1 MLTNVVFGVRDMK
14 RATSFYDA
22 AFGALGYKRVST
34 GEKFTGYG
42 PAEKANFF
50 ICMPR
55 NGVGYGGG
63 RQVPSG
69 SLGRGRHLR
78 RPSGL
83 PPTRE
88 EDLVRRLCARPGRQ
102 QDHGRLQQSEVD
114 DSSCGR
120 LSHAGRGSS
129 WSC

>member
-1 MLTNVVFGVRDMK
+1 MLANVIFGVRDMK

-55 NGVGYGGG
+55 NGQPATAGNGTQLTVSAPDTAAVDKFHKAALAAGGTCEG
-63 RQVPSG
+63 PPG
-69 SLGRGRHLR
+69 F
-78 RPSGL
+78 RPPEKKTSYAAY
-83 PPTRE
+83 
-88 EDLVRRLCARPGRQ
+88 VRDPDGNKVMAVCSNPK
-102 QDHGRLQQSEVD
+102 
-114 DSSCGR
+114 
-120 LSHAGRGSS
+120 
-129 WSC
+129 